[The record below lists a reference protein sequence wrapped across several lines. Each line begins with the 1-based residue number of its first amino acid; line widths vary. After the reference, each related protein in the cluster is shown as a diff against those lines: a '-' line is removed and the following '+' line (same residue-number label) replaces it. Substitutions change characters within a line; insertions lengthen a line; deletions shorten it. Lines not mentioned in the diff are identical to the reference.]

1 MNRCYQII
9 WSKTRFARVVV
20 SELARTRGKKGGT
33 ARKDLVKS
41 GQALLLSLSLAGLG
55 ANVAL
60 AEPANIVLINGGVV
74 ETGGNYVQVSED
86 RKIFNVQNSADFSN
100 NHFSSNTTW
109 NSPSAGTLTAILKS
123 DESRFQQNQ
132 RCQEEC
138 LVVYHQRR
146 QTGIYR

>member
-86 RKIFNVQNSADFSN
+86 RKIFNVQEILPISAIITF
-100 NHFSSNTTW
+100 
-109 NSPSAGTLTAILKS
+109 PVIPPGTVLLP
-123 DESRFQQNQ
+123 ERSRQF
-132 RCQEEC
+132 
-138 LVVYHQRR
+138 
-146 QTGIYR
+146 